1 MTSVRI
7 AIATSGRFHV
17 CDLAREL
24 SHLGNAVS
32 FYSLVSPSRTE
43 KFGLPKEC
51 NRWMLPRVWPWAIWA
66 RFAQS
71 SGARERA
78 TARLNLELDRV
89 ISKCLEHCDAFI
101 GMSGLSNRSAVTAR
115 TRYNARVWIERGSTH
130 ILCQKRILDS
140 LPGVTRVSDETVRRE
155 LLDYKNSDYVSV
167 LSQHCLE
174 SFIEHGV
181 DGSRLFRNPLGVDLS
196 IFRPTESPIGDEPTI
211 IMTGNWSYQKGC
223 HWLVEAWKRL
233 PGVRLLHVGKVGDC
247 PLPKDPGFEHHEPV
261 DQNHLIDFYRRAH
274 VFVLASAQD
283 GLATVQ
289 PQALAC
295 GLRLVCTTRTGG
307 ADLRQFVLDSD
318 VISVVDPGD
327 VGSLANAIREQLRMS
342 LLESG
347 VRIRL
352 CGSAKEDLSWG
363 GYARRYDTEIR
374 SKLGLIGSVQSCER

>member
-1 MTSVRI
+1 
-7 AIATSGRFHV
+7 
-17 CDLAREL
+17 
-24 SHLGNAVS
+24 
-32 FYSLVSPSRTE
+32 
-43 KFGLPKEC
+43 
-51 NRWMLPRVWPWAIWA
+51 
-66 RFAQS
+66 
-71 SGARERA
+71 
-78 TARLNLELDRV
+78 
-89 ISKCLEHCDAFI
+89 
-101 GMSGLSNRSAVTAR
+101 MSGMSNRSAVMAR
-115 TRYNARVWIERGSTH
+115 QKYGAKIWIERGSTH
-130 ILCQKRILDS
+130 ILCQQRILDA
-140 LPGVTRVSDETVRRE
+140 LPGSTKVSDESVHRE
-155 LLDYKNSDYVSV
+155 MVDYGNADYVSV

-174 SFIEHGV
+174 SFVEHGV
-181 DGSRLFRNPLGVDLS
+181 DASRLFCNPLGVDLS
-196 IFRPTESPIGDEPTI
+196 VFRPTESPIGDEPTI

-247 PLPKDPGFEHHEPV
+247 PLPKEPGFEHYEPV

-327 VGSLANAIREQLRMS
+327 VGSLANAIREQLRVS

-347 VRIRL
+347 VRMRL
-352 CGSAKEDLSWG
+352 RDSAKEDLSWG

-374 SKLGLIGSVQSCER
+374 SKLGLIGSAQSCER